1 MKKLEIIIKP
11 EKLED
16 LKSVLDTEEVNGLNI
31 VNSMG
36 YGNQK
41 GIIKNY
47 RGAEYAV
54 NLLPKIKVETVVA
67 DDVAPGLIDKI
78 VDEINTGH
86 FGDGKI
92 FRVRCTGCNQDSYRR
107 AWNRRTVGT
116 TEKSRVRGNEEPS
129 DRGMRNTYYEK
140 TESCKKRLS
149 MGIIEGVVCIRAAV
163 ILFFV
168 GGKDY
173 GYECM
178 VPDGSSV
185 SLFYAMWIRDGRGG
199 LHQSEERR

>member
-16 LKSVLDTEEVNGLNI
+16 LKDVLDSSNVNGMNI

-54 NLLPKIKVETVVA
+54 NLLPKVKVETVVTDEA
-67 DDVAPGLIDKI
+67 APALIDKI
-78 VDEINTGH
+78 VEEINTGH

-92 FRVRCTGCNQDSYRR
+92 FVYDVEDAVRIRTG
-107 AWNRRTVGT
+107 
-116 TEKSRVRGNEEPS
+116 ERGV
-129 DRGMRNTYYEK
+129 DA
-140 TESCKKRLS
+140 L
-149 MGIIEGVVCIRAAV
+149 
-163 ILFFV
+163 
-168 GGKDY
+168 
-173 GYECM
+173 
-178 VPDGSSV
+178 
-185 SLFYAMWIRDGRGG
+185 
-199 LHQSEERR
+199 

>member
-1 MKKLEIIIKP
+1 MGAALSLKLSIKEELGMKKLEIIIKP

-16 LKSVLDTEEVNGLNI
+16 LKGVLDTEEVNGLNI

-47 RGAEYAV
+47 RGAEYSV

-67 DDVAPGLIDKI
+67 DEVAPKLIDKI

-92 FRVRCTGCNQDSYRR
+92 FVYDVEDAIRIRTGEH
-107 AWNRRTVGT
+107 GT
-116 TEKSRVRGNEEPS
+116 KA
-129 DRGMRNTYYEK
+129 
-140 TESCKKRLS
+140 L
-149 MGIIEGVVCIRAAV
+149 
-163 ILFFV
+163 
-168 GGKDY
+168 
-173 GYECM
+173 
-178 VPDGSSV
+178 
-185 SLFYAMWIRDGRGG
+185 
-199 LHQSEERR
+199 

>member
-1 MKKLEIIIKP
+1 MGAALSLKLNIKEELGMKKLEIIIKP

-16 LKSVLDTEEVNGLNI
+16 LKGVLDTEEVNGLNI

-47 RGAEYAV
+47 RGAEYSV

-67 DDVAPGLIDKI
+67 DEVAPKLIDKI

-92 FRVRCTGCNQDSYRR
+92 FVYDVEDAIRIRTGEH
-107 AWNRRTVGT
+107 GT
-116 TEKSRVRGNEEPS
+116 KA
-129 DRGMRNTYYEK
+129 
-140 TESCKKRLS
+140 L
-149 MGIIEGVVCIRAAV
+149 
-163 ILFFV
+163 
-168 GGKDY
+168 
-173 GYECM
+173 
-178 VPDGSSV
+178 
-185 SLFYAMWIRDGRGG
+185 
-199 LHQSEERR
+199 